1 MRGGALADLT
11 RRDLILL
18 VNLSEGDLWL
28 AHVDLA
34 GAGMSHIDLA
44 GAEVELKQ
52 TLAAETILQR
62 RLKSAYQRY
71 DLILIDTPPSLG
83 ILTLTGLALCFGL
96 AGWWRKRRRA
106 A

>member
-44 GAEVELKQ
+44 GADLRKANLSGGDLSHADLDRKS
-52 TLAAETILQR
+52 T
-62 RLKSAYQRY
+62 RLNS
-71 DLILIDTPPSLG
+71 SH
-83 ILTLTGLALCFGL
+83 
-96 AGWWRKRRRA
+96 
-106 A
+106 